1 MGLEGGRDKKVES
14 GKREWE
20 TCPAC
25 KGSGRVHEKRC
36 ERCKGEGKLR
46 PASQR

>member
-1 MGLEGGRDKKVES
+1 MGLEGPRDRTVEA

-20 TCPAC
+20 TCPNC
-25 KGSGRVHEKRC
+25 KGRGQIDGKRC

-46 PASQR
+46 PAARR